1 VNDLINAES
10 EEQLKLSMSQ
20 LSGRNSKMYE
30 DLRQQLIR
38 MLAHA
43 EAYIDFEADETN
55 DLRPQLF
62 VDLGKETEE
71 LSARIEGYLR
81 DSQISEVIREGFKI
95 SILGPPN
102 AGKSTLMNQLA
113 KRRVAIVS
121 EIPGTTRDL
130 ISTNLNLFGY
140 NVILTDTAG
149 LRGETSDSIE

>member
-1 VNDLINAES
+1 
-10 EEQLKLSMSQ
+10 
-20 LSGRNSKMYE
+20 
-30 DLRQQLIR
+30 

-62 VDLGKETEE
+62 VELGKETEE
-71 LSARIEGYLR
+71 LSCRIEGYLR
-81 DSQISEVIREGFKI
+81 ESEISEVIREGFKI

-130 ISTNLNLFGY
+130 LSTNLNLFGY

-149 LRGETSDSIE
+149 LRGDTSDTIE

>member
-1 VNDLINAES
+1 
-10 EEQLKLSMSQ
+10 
-20 LSGRNSKMYE
+20 
-30 DLRQQLIR
+30 

-55 DLRPQLF
+55 DLKPEVF
-62 VDLGKETEE
+62 IELGRETEI
-71 LSARIEGYLR
+71 LSKLIEGYIR
-81 DSQISEVIREGFKI
+81 DSSIGEVIREGFKI

-102 AGKSTLMNQLA
+102 AGKSTLMNMLA

-149 LRGETSDSIE
+149 LRD

>member
-1 VNDLINAES
+1 MRE
-10 EEQLKLSMSQ
+10 K
-20 LSGRNSKMYE
+20 
-30 DLRQQLIR
+30 LIR

-55 DLRPQLF
+55 DLKPQLF
-62 VDLGKETEE
+62 VELGKETEAV
-71 LSARIEGYLR
+71 SDKIKGYLR
-81 DSQISEVIREGFKI
+81 EAKVSEVIREGFKI

-102 AGKSTLMNQLA
+102 AGKSTLMNLLA

-149 LRGETSDSIE
+149 LRGNTSD